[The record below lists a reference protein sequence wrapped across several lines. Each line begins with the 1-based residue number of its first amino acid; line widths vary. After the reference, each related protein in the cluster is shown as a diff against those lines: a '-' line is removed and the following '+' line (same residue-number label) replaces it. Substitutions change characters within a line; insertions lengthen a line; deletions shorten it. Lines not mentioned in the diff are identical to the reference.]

1 MELGMDYA
9 ELAANLGKRQIKP
22 TISELEELKAKVS
35 VLESQVTMLMKEN
48 NELQQ
53 RLKLA
58 YSKENVAGYIT
69 PGILET
75 ENPSDKYL
83 TEGLLNKN
91 IPWEQ
96 KHNLYLVEEAN
107 AKMEELKNEQNEQ
120 REWSEIE
127 RI

>member
-9 ELAANLGKRQIKP
+9 ELAANLGKRQIDP
-22 TISELEELKAKVS
+22 TIPELEELKAKVS

>member
-22 TISELEELKAKVS
+22 TIPELEELKAKVS
-35 VLESQVTMLMKEN
+35 ILESQVTMLMKEN

-69 PGILET
+69 PSILET

>member
-22 TISELEELKAKVS
+22 TIPELEELKAKVS

>member
-9 ELAANLGKRQIKP
+9 ELAANLSKRQIEP
-22 TISELEELKAKVS
+22 TIPELEDLKERVNL
-35 VLESQVTMLMKEN
+35 LESQVNKLLKEN
-48 NELQQ
+48 NELQK
-53 RLKLA
+53 RLKIA
-58 YSKENVAGYIT
+58 YSKENVSGYIT

-83 TEGLLNKN
+83 TEGLLNKD

-96 KHNLYLVEEAN
+96 KHNLYLIDQAN
-107 AKMEELKNEQNEQ
+107 DKMEELKNEQNEQ

>member
-1 MELGMDYA
+1 MELGEDFA
-9 ELAANLGKRQIKP
+9 LLAATLSERQIEP
-22 TISELEELKAKVS
+22 TIPELEELKQKVNL
-35 VLESQVTMLMKEN
+35 LESQVTMLMKEN

-58 YSKENVAGYIT
+58 YSKENVSGYIT

-83 TEGLLNKN
+83 TEGLLSKN

>member
-1 MELGMDYA
+1 MDYA

-22 TISELEELKAKVS
+22 TIPELEELKAKVS

>member
-9 ELAANLGKRQIKP
+9 ELAANLSKRQIKP
-22 TISELEELKAKVS
+22 TIPELEELKAKVS
-35 VLESQVTMLMKEN
+35 ILESQVTMLLKEN